1 MSRYKEAGVDIEAA
15 NRLVES
21 IKPLAA
27 STHRRGVLAPLGG
40 FAGLFALDTEKY
52 HQPILVSSTDGVGT
66 KIKVAIMANRHQS
79 IGIDLVAMCVNDI
92 LVCGAEP
99 LFFLDYLACGRLE
112 QETALAII
120 EGIVQGCKAAGC
132 ALLGGE
138 TAEMPGMYQPGDYD
152 LAGFVVGV
160 VERDKIIDGSEIS
173 VGDRILGLA
182 SSGLHSNGF
191 SLVRKLFFEE
201 LGLGP
206 QDFVPEINASVAEE
220 LLRPTRIYAEPIL
233 HLLKGYN
240 VRGIAHITGGG
251 FYDNLSRILP
261 QSTKAVI
268 HKDSWEVPAI
278 FRFIQE
284 KGRVPQEEMYRT
296 FNCGIGMVIVLPPEE
311 IDDALLQ
318 LKALGEKAYVIG
330 EVVQRKDDQPSVE
343 IL

>member
-15 NRLVES
+15 NRLVEA

-27 STHRRGVLAPLGG
+27 STHRRGVLSPLGG

-52 HQPILVSSTDGVGT
+52 QQPVLVSSTDGVGT
-66 KIKVAIMANRHQS
+66 KIKVAIMAGRHET

-99 LFFLDYLACGRLE
+99 LFFLDYLACGHLE
-112 QETALAII
+112 PQVAISII
-120 EGIVQGCKAAGC
+120 EGIAKGCQAAGC

-138 TAEMPGMYQPGDYD
+138 TAECPGMYQPGDYD

-160 VERDKIIDGSEIS
+160 VEREKIIDGSEIS
-173 VGDRILGLA
+173 VGDKIIGLA

-206 QDFVPEINASVAEE
+206 QSFVPELGCNVADE
-220 LLRPTRIYAEPIL
+220 LLKPTRIYAEPVL
-233 HLLKGYN
+233 HLLKACRI
-240 VRGIAHITGGG
+240 RGIAHITGGG
-251 FYDNLSRILP
+251 FYDNISRVLP

-268 HKDSWEVPAI
+268 HKGSWRIPTI
-278 FRFIQE
+278 FNFIQK
-284 KGRVPQEEMYRT
+284 KGQVEEREMFRI
-296 FNCGIGMVIVLPPEE
+296 FNCGVGMTLILPPEE
-311 IDDALLQ
+311 TEDAILQ
-318 LKALGEKAYVIG
+318 LKALDEEAWVIG
-330 EVVQRKDDQPSVE
+330 EVVQRRDDEPPVE